1 MNLIQKAL
9 KSVNQVIVGKET
21 QVKLAFTCI
30 LSGGHLLLEDLPGT
44 GKTTLAIALAK
55 VLGCSFARIQF
66 TSDLLPADIL
76 GGLVYHP
83 KEGRFFF
90 RPGPIF
96 HQVILADEIN
106 RATPK
111 AQSALLEVMEEKQ
124 VSIEGIVRPL
134 PAPFFVMA
142 TQNPLELYGTF
153 PLPESQL
160 DRFFMRLELGYPPTE
175 KEIVILKHGAFH
187 KEARNLTPVFS
198 SETILELQNQVQK
211 VHIHKDLLQFI
222 SKIVIHSRQ
231 EKILRYGLSPRGAL
245 AWVNAA
251 KAYAFIEGRDYVIP
265 EDIKRTFL
273 PIAFHRLIPKEE
285 LSLSARAVLLEEI
298 LNSVSLPV

>member
-160 DRFFMRLELGYPPTE
+160 DRFFMRLELGYPPIE
-175 KEIVILKHGAFH
+175 KEILILKHGAFH